1 MKLKGFVA
9 LITGASSGMGY
20 EMAKALLSQDATVI
34 IGARKGPKLN
44 KAYEQLSSA
53 GYDVHAV
60 PLDIRDETSV
70 MDAVAWF
77 EAHFDHLDMLVNN
90 AGIGDNAPGMEKLSP
105 DHRFYDIPAATVRAV
120 VETNMLGHF
129 LVANRFCSPDGRAET
144 GQSRLCLD
152 KYQHHDA
159 EGAIPIRSLQSRCR
173 GNDGHHGRGTPRRRH
188 CRQHHLSRWIYR
200 YGHGWRGCKS
210 LFPTA

>member
-20 EMAKALLSQDATVI
+20 EMAKTLLSQDATVI
-34 IGARKGPKLN
+34 IGARKSSKLN

-60 PLDIRDETSV
+60 PLDVRDETSV
-70 MDAVAWF
+70 
-77 EAHFDHLDMLVNN
+77 
-90 AGIGDNAPGMEKLSP
+90 G
-105 DHRFYDIPAATVRAV
+105 
-120 VETNMLGHF
+120 
-129 LVANRFCSPDGRAET
+129 T
-144 GQSRLCLD
+144 GQSRLCLY
-152 KYQHHDA
+152 KYQYHDA
-159 EGAIPIRSLQSRCR
+159 EGAIPLWSLQSRCR

-188 CRQHHLSRWIYR
+188 CRQHHLFRWIYR